1 MFCECGT
8 LIFPPMLASEEVR
21 CRRCDTTIPE
31 IKFEAISIAKTF
43 EKPKEHALI
52 AVRQARINVPCP
64 RCNKPELLCSSAQL
78 RSADEGQTVFY
89 TCEGCG
95 YKETVQS

>member
-8 LIFPPMLASEEVR
+8 LIFAPQLASETIK
-21 CRRCDTTIPE
+21 CRRCE
-31 IKFEAISIAKTF
+31 EVVSEMKFELISVSKTF
-43 EKPKEHALI
+43 EKPKELEAI

-64 RCNKPELLCSSAQL
+64 KCNNPELLCSSAQL

-89 TCEGCG
+89 TCEKCG